1 LAGPKSVEWRILLRL
16 LPLLVV
22 ILLVSLFWLGRHL
35 TGALHASHLEAVRR
49 SNQAIVSTIQAA
61 MITEGGH
68 GVWDRIADRIADLE
82 GPSVTVV
89 NSGGEVL
96 LSTDSVE
103 RKITRTLHQ
112 SPCRG
117 CHVNG
122 ALRPAV
128 ESAVLDGPG
137 DKSLQF
143 LAAPLRNSVEC
154 RACHREDG
162 QKLGVV
168 LVGQSLQP
176 IDERLSSVKAAL
188 AAVGGF
194 VLLGTMLASRS
205 LLRRHLGRPLER
217 LVAGAEAIDGGDL
230 HHTIEAPE
238 SRELGVLAD
247 TLNKSAARLLR
258 LGREL
263 KENERLA
270 EIGQTV
276 AGLSHVLK
284 NVLNGL
290 RAGQYVLDR
299 ALEKDDQE
307 KLRKGLH
314 VTKSSVRRV
323 ERLIFDMLYYA
334 KERVPRREPVDP
346 NEVIA
351 EVADQLKDL
360 AESLGVEL
368 RTEIDEG
375 IGAVA
380 LDRTGIFRAI
390 VDLVT
395 NAIDACTESESGDLV
410 ILKSRGRPDEIVL
423 TVEDNGI
430 GMTEEVLS
438 KVYSRFFST
447 KAAGGTGLG
456 LHVVKKITEEH
467 GGTVEVDSVP
477 DAGSAFHLHLPRSDE
492 TVAGPVEDN
501 HAMRREVDAPG

>member
-1 LAGPKSVEWRILLRL
+1 MRLTAGPRSAEGRILLRL
-16 LPLLVV
+16 LPLLAV
-22 ILLVSLFWLGRHL
+22 IFLASFFGLGRHL
-35 TGALHASHLEAVRR
+35 TGAFHSLHLEVVRR
-49 SNQAIVSTIQAA
+49 SNQAVVSAIQAT
-61 MITEGGH
+61 MLTEGGH
-68 GVWDRIADRIADLE
+68 GVWDRIGDRVAHLDAS
-82 GPSVTVV
+82 SVTVL
-89 NSGGEVL
+89 NTRREVL
-96 LSTDSVE
+96 LPTDPAGAE
-103 RKITRTLHQ
+103 ITRSLHQ
-112 SPCRG
+112 SPCIA

-122 ALRPAV
+122 ALRPTV
-128 ESAVLDGPG
+128 ESAVVDGPG
-137 DKSLQF
+137 DESLQLF
-143 LAAPLRNSVEC
+143 AAPLQNLVEC
-154 RACHREDG
+154 RTCHLKDG
-162 QKLGVV
+162 QTLGVV
-168 LVGQSLQP
+168 LVGQSLRP
-176 IDERLSSVKAAL
+176 IDGHVRSVQLAL
-188 AAVGGF
+188 AAVGGIAF
-194 VLLGTMLASRS
+194 VVTMLTTRL
-205 LLRRHLGRPLER
+205 LLRRHLSRPLGR
-217 LVAGAEAIDGGDL
+217 IVVGAKASSAGDL
-230 HHTIEAPE
+230 HHTIDAPE
-238 SRELGVLAD
+238 PSDLAVLAD
-247 TLNKSAARLLR
+247 TLNDSAARLLR
-258 LGREL
+258 LKREL

-270 EIGQTV
+270 EMGQTV

-299 ALEKDDQE
+299 ALEKGDQE

-314 VTKSSVRRV
+314 VTRSSVRRV

-334 KERVPRREPVDP
+334 KERAPRREPVDP
-346 NEVIA
+346 NEIIG
-351 EVADQLKDL
+351 EVAEQLRDL

-410 ILKSRGRPDEIVL
+410 ILKSRGLPNEIAL

-467 GGTVEVDSVP
+467 GGTVELDSVP
-477 DAGSAFHLHLPRSDE
+477 GAGSAFHLHLPRSAE
-492 TVAGPVEDN
+492 AGASAVGDN
-501 HAMRREVDAPG
+501 HA

>member
-1 LAGPKSVEWRILLRL
+1 LTTGPKSVERRILLWL
-16 LPLLVV
+16 LPLLAV
-22 ILLVSLFWLGRHL
+22 IFLVSFSWLERYL
-35 TGALHASHLEAVRR
+35 TGAL
-49 SNQAIVSTIQAA
+49 
-61 MITEGGH
+61 
-68 GVWDRIADRIADLE
+68 
-82 GPSVTVV
+82 
-89 NSGGEVL
+89 
-96 LSTDSVE
+96 
-103 RKITRTLHQ
+103 
-112 SPCRG
+112 
-117 CHVNG
+117 
-122 ALRPAV
+122 
-128 ESAVLDGPG
+128 
-137 DKSLQF
+137 
-143 LAAPLRNSVEC
+143 
-154 RACHREDG
+154 
-162 QKLGVV
+162 
-168 LVGQSLQP
+168 VGQRLGPINEDVRSLRVGLAT
-176 IDERLSSVKAAL
+176 IGGIAL
-188 AAVGGF
+188 V
-194 VLLGTMLASRS
+194 VTMLTTR
-205 LLRRHLGRPLER
+205 LVLRRHLGRPLGKV
-217 LVAGAEAIDGGDL
+217 VAGAEAISAGDL
-230 HHTIEAPE
+230 HHVIEPPE
-238 SRELGVLAD
+238 QSDLAVVAG
-247 TLNKSAARLLR
+247 TLNNSAARLLR
-258 LGREL
+258 LEREVR
-263 KENERLA
+263 ESARLA

-299 ALEKDDQE
+299 ALQKGDDQ

-351 EVADQLKDL
+351 EVADQLRDL

-375 IGAVA
+375 VGAVA

-410 ILKSRGRPDEIVL
+410 VVRSRGLPDEIVL

-438 KVYSRFFST
+438 QVYSRFFST

-477 DAGSAFHLHLPRSDE
+477 GAGTAFHLHLPRPDE
-492 TVAGPVEDN
+492 TGTGPVEDQN
-501 HAMRREVDAPG
+501 AMRREADAPG